1 MKQPEIIC
9 AGELLIDLIST
20 EYADNFAGADT
31 YQRLPGGSPANLAT
45 NLARLGRN
53 VGLVAAVGDDD
64 AGALLQ
70 LEAEEAG
77 VDIAHLTT
85 VEAPTTMILVTKS
98 RTVSNFE
105 AYRSA
110 DLQLT
115 TAGIPDAYL
124 QQCHLFHTTA
134 FGLSREPA
142 RTAILEAAARVVEA
156 GGRLSIDVNYA
167 VKIWPDRLEALWVI
181 NSYLS
186 LSNDPAK
193 STLVKCSDVDYLRLF
208 DEPVEDLEEAGER
221 LLDLGAGVVCLTL
234 GERGCYVRSDAGS
247 FTLPSRPVEVRDT
260 TGAGDAFWSGFLA
273 AHLAGHAWQEC
284 ALAGR
289 GMAEKKLITLGPLRE
304 KVDLAGLI
312 GE

>member
-1 MKQPEIIC
+1 MNQPEIIC

-31 YQRLPGGSPANLAT
+31 YQRLPGGSPANLAM
-45 NLARLGRN
+45 NLARLGRQ
-53 VGLVAAVGDDD
+53 VGLIAAVGDDD

-70 LEAEEAG
+70 LEAEEAE
-77 VDIAHLTT
+77 VDITHLTT
-85 VEAPTTMILVTKS
+85 VQAPTTMILVTKS
-98 RTVSNFE
+98 RAVSNFE

-110 DLQLT
+110 DLLLT
-115 TAGIPDAYL
+115 TAVIPDAYL
-124 QQCHLFHTTA
+124 EQCQVFHTTA
-134 FGLSREPA
+134 FALSRDPA
-142 RTAILEAAARVVEA
+142 RSAILEVAARVVQA

-167 VKIWPDRLEALWVI
+167 GKIWPDRLEALWVI

-186 LSNDPAK
+186 LGTNPAK

-208 DEPVEDLEEAGER
+208 DEPVEELEEAGER

-234 GERGCYVRSDAGS
+234 GEKGCYVFSDEGS
-247 FTLPSRPVEVRDT
+247 FTLPTRPVEVKDT

-273 AHLAGHAWQEC
+273 AYLAGHPWRPC

-289 GMAEKKLITLGPLRE
+289 GMAEKKLATVGPLRE